1 MKITVKKEEKEI
13 LNDFLVE
20 AFENLDGI
28 EAKILKMEEN
38 FDLEHINDVFRPLHT
53 LKGLS
58 GFMEGMQYFTKVCQ
72 DAEGILDG
80 LRKDKIEKNS
90 DIIDV
95 LLNTVDYL
103 KKILD
108 MLNGKKDEDGDI
120 EIDLADDFIV
130 NYKEIDTP
138 KKNDN
143 SDSFYTYMR
152 KILGVLQKLLNRI
165 EYSKLTKYIFIRT
178 EKVLNIFKNIIE
190 KSGNSECVNCYEE
203 LQKSLNSKDEI
214 SIIKTLKDFIKRCS
228 QNIEKSITAG
238 KLVCRNIQEHYK
250 RDKESE
256 TSYLKVK
263 SEKIDNIIGLI
274 GELSTLKNSFNA
286 VYKELNDKYNLA
298 DVANK
303 IKNLSVFIQRTTE
316 ELQNA
321 VLEIRMVPVETIFAK
336 YQRVVRDLSKKL
348 NKEVELIIDAK
359 DSIIDKNLAE
369 KLNEPFLHLIR
380 NAVDHGIEFPEER
393 KIKGKKERGTIKIT
407 AENKGRY
414 ILIEFYDDG
423 KGLNKDKITNKA
435 LEKGLI
441 SEERLK
447 GLRDKDIYNLI
458 FLPGFSTAKNVT
470 EISGRGVG
478 MEIVK
483 NVVDDVKGSIE
494 VITEEDK
501 FTKFVLKLPLM
512 LSLNHGILVCANDN
526 KFLIPMDYIEEI
538 VRININDIVF
548 YNKKAFG
555 EVRGKVMSF
564 IPLSLIMDKF
574 SKNIEEELMENKN
587 YNGELTA
594 LVINCEGRYYSLVI
608 KEILGQ
614 QEFVLKNLPGN
625 IKENGFLLGATIDVD
640 GNIIP
645 VINPYDVIKV
655 YDS

>member
-1 MKITVKKEEKEI
+1 
-13 LNDFLVE
+13 
-20 AFENLDGI
+20 
-28 EAKILKMEEN
+28 
-38 FDLEHINDVFRPLHT
+38 
-53 LKGLS
+53 
-58 GFMEGMQYFTKVCQ
+58 
-72 DAEGILDG
+72 
-80 LRKDKIEKNS
+80 
-90 DIIDV
+90 
-95 LLNTVDYL
+95 
-103 KKILD
+103 
-108 MLNGKKDEDGDI
+108 
-120 EIDLADDFIV
+120 
-130 NYKEIDTP
+130 
-138 KKNDN
+138 
-143 SDSFYTYMR
+143 
-152 KILGVLQKLLNRI
+152 
-165 EYSKLTKYIFIRT
+165 
-178 EKVLNIFKNIIE
+178 
-190 KSGNSECVNCYEE
+190 
-203 LQKSLNSKDEI
+203 
-214 SIIKTLKDFIKRCS
+214 
-228 QNIEKSITAG
+228 
-238 KLVCRNIQEHYK
+238 
-250 RDKESE
+250 
-256 TSYLKVK
+256 
-263 SEKIDNIIGLI
+263 
-274 GELSTLKNSFNA
+274 
-286 VYKELNDKYNLA
+286 
-298 DVANK
+298 
-303 IKNLSVFIQRTTE
+303 
-316 ELQNA
+316 
-321 VLEIRMVPVETIFAK
+321 
-336 YQRVVRDLSKKL
+336 
-348 NKEVELIIDAK
+348 
-359 DSIIDKNLAE
+359 
-369 KLNEPFLHLIR
+369 
-380 NAVDHGIEFPEER
+380 
-393 KIKGKKERGTIKIT
+393 
-407 AENKGRY
+407 
-414 ILIEFYDDG
+414 
-423 KGLNKDKITNKA
+423 
-435 LEKGLI
+435 
-441 SEERLK
+441 LK